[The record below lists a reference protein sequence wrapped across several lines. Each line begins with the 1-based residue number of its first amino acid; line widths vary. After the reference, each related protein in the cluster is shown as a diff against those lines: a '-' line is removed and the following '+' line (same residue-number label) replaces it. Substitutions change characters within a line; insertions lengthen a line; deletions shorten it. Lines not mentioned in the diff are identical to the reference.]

1 MIILQL
7 KIKKKEG
14 VREHTPFQW
23 AVGQPDISASLHPWK
38 PEQSGYWEP
47 GLQEGQVMKGCSD
60 LPQGSEMARGFT
72 MGIKVGVHFPFNH
85 HLQKYD
91 FDEVFDGSIISLQSV
106 SFLLYSKVAQL
117 YIY

>member
-1 MIILQL
+1 
-7 KIKKKEG
+7 
-14 VREHTPFQW
+14 
-23 AVGQPDISASLHPWK
+23 
-38 PEQSGYWEP
+38 
-47 GLQEGQVMKGCSD
+47 MKGCSA

-106 SFLLYSKVAQL
+106 SFLC
-117 YIY
+117 